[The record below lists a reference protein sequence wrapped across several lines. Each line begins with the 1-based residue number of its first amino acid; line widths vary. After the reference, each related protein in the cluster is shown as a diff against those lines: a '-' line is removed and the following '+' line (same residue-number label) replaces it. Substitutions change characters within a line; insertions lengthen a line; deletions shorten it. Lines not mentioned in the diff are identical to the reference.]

1 MRRDKTVIELEE
13 VNDRIVSAIKAVS
26 SAQFEVDGKRLIV
39 DIKDPKAENP
49 VLIKA
54 ITSVGGNV
62 VAVNQLSPTMEEV
75 YLKAVREKG

>member
-26 SAQFEVDGKRLIV
+26 SARFEIDGKRLILDV
-39 DIKDPKAENP
+39 RDPQVENP